1 VRIAMKK
8 IYLDYAATTPTD
20 PRVVDEML
28 PYFTENFGNPS
39 SVHSFGQEANRAIEK
54 ARAGIAGLIG
64 ATPDEIV
71 FVSGGTE
78 ANNTALKGIA
88 RTKHDKGN
96 HIITSSVEHHS
107 VSETAAALKKEG
119 FRITFLPVDEYGMVD
134 PADVKKALDEKTILI
149 SVMHANNEIGTIQPI
164 AEIGKIARERGI
176 TFHTDAVQTFG
187 HIPVNVDELGVDLLS
202 TSSHKFYGPRGAG
215 FLYVRKGIKLASLLS
230 GGDQERRRRAGTHN
244 TPGIVG
250 TAAAARIAH
259 ESMAEAS
266 VREIALRDRLVKGLA
281 AAVEDTSLNGHPTTR
296 LPNNTNISFHFI
308 EGESIL
314 LSLDMEGIAAST
326 GSACTSSTLE
336 PSHVLLA
343 IGLSHEIAHG
353 SIRFSLGRWTTDEHI
368 ERVIEVLPGIVSRLR
383 MMSPLYTQRTNHGI
397 LQR

>member
-1 VRIAMKK
+1 MKR

-39 SVHSFGQEANRAIEK
+39 SVHSFGQEARGAIEK
-54 ARAGIAGLIG
+54 ARADIAGLIG
-64 ATPDEIV
+64 AAPDEIV

-88 RTKHDKGN
+88 RAKRDKGD

-119 FRITFLPVDEYGMVD
+119 FRVTTLPVDEYGMVD
-134 PADVKKALDEKTILI
+134 PDDVKKAIGEKTILI
-149 SVMHANNEIGTIQPI
+149 SIMHANNEIGTIQPI

-176 TFHTDAVQTFG
+176 TFHTDAVQSFG

-215 FLYVRKGIKLASLLS
+215 FLYVRKGTKIVSLLS
-230 GGDQERRRRAGTHN
+230 GGDQEKRRRAGTHN

-250 TAAAARIAH
+250 TATAAIIAH
-259 ESMAEAS
+259 VSMAEQSA
-266 VREIALRDRLVKGLA
+266 REALLRDRLIREITG
-281 AAVEDTSLNGHPTTR
+281 AVEDTNLNGHPTTR

-353 SIRFSLGRWTTDEHI
+353 SIRFSLGRWTTDEDVA
-368 ERVIEVLPGIVSRLR
+368 RVVEVLPGIISRLR
-383 MMSPLYTQRTNHGI
+383 MMSPLYTERTSHGI
-397 LQR
+397 VQR

>member
-1 VRIAMKK
+1 MKR

-20 PRVVDEML
+20 RRVVDEMT
-28 PYFTENFGNPS
+28 PFFTETFGNPS
-39 SVHSFGQEANRAIEK
+39 SVHSFGQEA
-54 ARAGIAGLIG
+54 ARAVQDARRTVAGFIG
-64 ATPDEIV
+64 AAPDEIV

-78 ANNTALKGIA
+78 ANNTAIKGIA
-88 RTKHDKGN
+88 RAKRDKAD
-96 HIITSSVEHHS
+96 HIITSAVEHHS

-119 FRITFLPVDEYGMVD
+119 FRVTYLPVDRYGMVD
-134 PADVKKALDEKTILI
+134 PDHVKKAITEKTALI

-164 AEIGKIARERGI
+164 AEIGKIARAHGV

-202 TSSHKFYGPRGAG
+202 SSSHKFYGPKGSG
-215 FLYVRKGIKLASLLS
+215 FLFVRKGTKLAPFMT
-230 GGDQERRRRAGTHN
+230 GGDQEKRRRAGTHN

-259 ESMAEAS
+259 ESMEMESAREA
-266 VREIALRDRLVKGLA
+266 ALRDRLIKTIT
-281 AAVEDTSLNGHPTTR
+281 DTIDDAGLNGHPTMR
-296 LPNNTNISFHFI
+296 LPNNANVSFHFI

-343 IGLSHEIAHG
+343 IGLSHEVAHG
-353 SIRFSLGRWTTDEHI
+353 SVRFSLGRWTTDEDI
-368 ERVIEVLPGIVSRLR
+368 ARLIEVLPGIISRLR
-383 MMSPLYTQRTNHGI
+383 MMSPLYSKKASHGNVQR
-397 LQR
+397 